1 MKKKTLPSN
10 RNFGLVFFTVFI
22 IISLFPLLKGNHIN
36 YWTLIISFIFLILGL
51 LNSNLLDP
59 LNRIWFKFG
68 LILGKVI
75 SPVVMGIIFF
85 LVITPIGML
94 LKLFKKDV
102 LNLKKN
108 QKKSYWIKKDNT
120 YGSMKKQF

>member
-1 MKKKTLPSN
+1 MDKIKIPSN